1 MWVDLDLNKTEKD
14 KVQDPPLSQ
23 LWAEV
28 WNGLKI
34 SLVRRGDPWRTPCLC
49 TVGAD
54 GANGRIVVL
63 RRVLIDS
70 HEIRFHTDQRSLKV
84 NEFETYHTSHQKV
97 TCLFYSPRWKRQVRF
112 KGIISELIGDERKE
126 EWQKTSPQSR
136 EIYGLESAPK
146 TPQSS
151 SESGWY
157 FNEQMAFEHFK
168 AYRIKATHLD
178 VLTLRPEGHERALFQ
193 LKESALE
200 LRSSSHHWQ
209 GMWVTP

>member
-1 MWVDLDLNKTEKD
+1 M
-14 KVQDPPLSQ
+14 
-23 LWAEV
+23 
-28 WNGLKI
+28 
-34 SLVRRGDPWRTPCLC
+34 
-49 TVGAD
+49 
-54 GANGRIVVL
+54 
-63 RRVLIDS
+63 
-70 HEIRFHTDQRSLKV
+70 
-84 NEFETYHTSHQKV
+84 

-112 KGIISELIGDERKE
+112 KGIISELIGNERKE